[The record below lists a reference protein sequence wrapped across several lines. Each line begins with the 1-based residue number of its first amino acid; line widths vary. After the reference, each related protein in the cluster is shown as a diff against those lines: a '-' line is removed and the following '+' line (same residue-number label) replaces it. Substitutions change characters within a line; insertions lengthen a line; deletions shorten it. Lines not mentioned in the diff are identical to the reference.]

1 MTENKEIIMKKLK
14 KFMVMT
20 MAGVMLASAVAL
32 GGCSGK
38 SNKRPKDM
46 GQWTVESPDGSIK
59 SAVVMD
65 ADGKLSYSVTKNGT
79 AVVEKSA
86 LGFDIAEDDLR
97 LLTVENS
104 SSRRVTGEYENITGK
119 HAEVSYDCNETT
131 ITFKA
136 WEFYLDVIMR
146 AYDDGYA
153 YRYNIRAIDGSS
165 GTMTVLAENSEFA
178 LPKSAQLWTQP
189 YKTSAAWGRE
199 GEFFAYENA
208 YVYKNV
214 SGLGGSTLAMPL
226 LYKVGDGDLYSL
238 VTESDLIGSG
248 FYGSFLK
255 EQESN
260 YGTGI
265 LQTVHTPAG
274 ITKNDNKVAYPFT
287 SPWRLGSVG
296 TLATV
301 VESEMHEKVYDDV
314 TPWRPDNYDELSDDE
329 KKIYDYE
336 WVEPGV
342 STFNWLRYPGVEN
355 QKDYELHREYLDLA
369 VAMGWKYHILDGN
382 WDNDLENPTQKAAFL
397 DFMDYAKQ
405 KGVKVIVWCDAYKT
419 FGKGKKELLV
429 ETLDRYQ
436 SWGVAGIKIDF
447 FSGETVENPPHQSE
461 DIGAIEWYETIYQE
475 CAKRQMVVNAHGSNK
490 PTGERRKY
498 PNVINR
504 EGIYGN
510 EFDTVDSTVT
520 VNHMFT
526 RNLLGAA
533 DFTPCV
539 KPRNRGLTVGHQ
551 MALAVL
557 FESGI
562 PSMGDYASEYY
573 DETVNSYY
581 KALPAKHD
589 ETLFL
594 GGEPDMYYCAAIKSG
609 EEWFV
614 ACINAVV
621 PSSVPLD
628 FSFLGAGEYTAD
640 VWTDVDGNN
649 MAVTKTQKTVTNAT
663 KETVE
668 IGRNCGFIYHIYK
681 QA

>member
-1 MTENKEIIMKKLK
+1 MKKLK

-46 GQWTVESPDGSIK
+46 GNWAVTSPDGSIT
-59 SAVVMD
+59 STVVMD
-65 ADGKLSYSVTKNGT
+65 ADGKLSYSVTKDGT
-79 AVVEKSA
+79 AIVGKSA
-86 LGFDIAEDDLR
+86 LGFTIAEDDLR

-178 LPKSAQLWTQP
+178 LPKSARLWTQP

-214 SGLGGSTLAMPL
+214 AGLGGSTLAMPL
-226 LYKVGDGDLYSL
+226 LYKVGNADLYSL

-255 EQESN
+255 EQEKN

-429 ETLDRYQ
+429 ETLDRYK
-436 SWGVAGIKIDF
+436 SYGAAGIKIDF
-447 FSGETVENPPHQSE
+447 FSGETVENPPHQGE

-490 PTGERRKY
+490 PTGERRRY

-539 KPRNRGLTVGHQ
+539 KPRNRGLTVAHQ
-551 MALAVL
+551 MALAAL

-589 ETLFL
+589 ETIFL

-609 EEWFV
+609 DDWFV
-614 ACINAVV
+614 AGINSVM
-621 PSSVPLD
+621 SSTVALD

-640 VWTDVDGNN
+640 FWTDSGESNT
-649 MAVTKTQKTVTNAT
+649 AVSKTQKTVTNAT

-668 IGRNCGFIYHIYK
+668 IGRNGGFVYHIYK

>member
-1 MTENKEIIMKKLK
+1 MNKFKKIIMTALCGAIC
-14 KFMVMT
+14 M
-20 MAGVMLASAVAL
+20 SAIAFV
-32 GGCSGK
+32 GCSE
-38 SNKRPKDM
+38 STTNNM
-46 GQWTVESPDGSIK
+46 GEWIVKSPDGSIT
-59 SAVVMD
+59 SSVVMD
-65 ADGKLSYSVTKNGT
+65 ADGKLSYSVTKDGT
-79 AVVEKSA
+79 AVVRKSA
-86 LGFDIAEDDLR
+86 LGFTIAEDDLR
-97 LLTVENS
+97 LLTVEKAE
-104 SSRRVTGEYENITGK
+104 SRRVSGEYENITGK
-119 HAEVSYDCNETT
+119 HATVSYDCNETT

-178 LPKSAQLWTQP
+178 LPNNAQLWTQP

-214 SGLGGSTLAMPL
+214 AGLGGSTLAMPL
-226 LYKVGDGDLYSL
+226 LYKVGNSDLYSL
-238 VTESDLIGSG
+238 ITESDLIGSG

-255 EQESN
+255 EQEKN

-274 ITKNDNKVAYPFT
+274 ITKDDNKVAYPFT

-314 TPWRPDNYDELSDDE
+314 TPWRPDNYDELTDDE

-342 STFNWLRYPGVEN
+342 STFNWLRYPGVDN
-355 QKDYELHREYLDLA
+355 QRDYALHKKYVDLA

-382 WDNDLENPTQKAAFL
+382 WDNNLESQMDVFL

-419 FGKGKKELLV
+419 FGKGKKEILT
-429 ETLDRYQ
+429 EKLDQ
-436 SWGVAGIKIDF
+436 WKAWGASGIKIDF

-461 DIGAIEWYETIYQE
+461 DIGAISWYETIYQE

-562 PSMGDYASEYY
+562 PSMGDYDTEYY
-573 DETVNSYY
+573 NETVNSFY
-581 KALPAKHD
+581 KAVPAKHD
-589 ETLFL
+589 ETIFL
-594 GGEPDMYYCAAIKSG
+594 GGEPDMYYCAAIKAG
-609 EEWFV
+609 DEWFV
-614 ACINAVV
+614 ACINSVV
-621 PSSVPLD
+621 QNTVNFDL
-628 FSFLGAGEYTAD
+628 SFLGAGEYTAD
-640 VWTDVDGNN
+640 VWTDVAGNN
-649 MAVTKTQKTVTNAT
+649 TAVTKTQKTLSSAST
-663 KETVE
+663 ETVE
-668 IGRNCGFIYHIYK
+668 VGGNCGFVYHIYK

>member
-1 MTENKEIIMKKLK
+1 MKKLK

-46 GQWTVESPDGSIK
+46 GNWAVTSPDGSIT
-59 SAVVMD
+59 STVVMD
-65 ADGKLSYSVTKNGT
+65 ADGKLSYSVTKDGT

-86 LGFDIAEDDLR
+86 LGFTIAEDDLR

-178 LPKSAQLWTQP
+178 LPKSARLWTQP

-214 SGLGGSTLAMPL
+214 AGLGGSTLAMPL
-226 LYKVGDGDLYSL
+226 LYKVGNADLYSL

-255 EQESN
+255 EQEKN

-429 ETLDRYQ
+429 ETLDRYK
-436 SWGVAGIKIDF
+436 SYGAAGIKIDF
-447 FSGETVENPPHQSE
+447 FSGETVENPPHQGE

-490 PTGERRKY
+490 PTGERRRY

-539 KPRNRGLTVGHQ
+539 KPRNRGLTVAHQ
-551 MALAVL
+551 MALAAL

-589 ETLFL
+589 ETIFL

-609 EEWFV
+609 DDWFV
-614 ACINAVV
+614 AGINSVM
-621 PSSVPLD
+621 SSTVALD

-640 VWTDVDGNN
+640 FWTDSGESNT
-649 MAVTKTQKTVTNAT
+649 AVSKTQKTVTNAT

-668 IGRNCGFIYHIYK
+668 IGRNGGFVYHIYK